1 MGRHRE
7 FDEDQA
13 LDAAIAVF
21 WAKGYE
27 GTSFDDLSKATGVA
41 RPGIYAAFGNKESLF
56 LKALDRYGAT
66 QTSFMQAA
74 LDLPTS
80 LEVVTRILRGTI
92 ELNTKFAEHL
102 GCLGVNGAIACSTDA
117 ESMRLELVRRRSMS
131 EMRLAR
137 RLKRA
142 QEEGDLSTAVKA
154 ETMARLVMTLTQGI
168 SVQAKAGVKRAALKE
183 VADQFLRGWPSNT
196 PRKSQRS
203 RVHAPIHSKR
213 TART

>member
-1 MGRHRE
+1 
-7 FDEDQA
+7 
-13 LDAAIAVF
+13 
-21 WAKGYE
+21 
-27 GTSFDDLSKATGVA
+27 
-41 RPGIYAAFGNKESLF
+41 
-56 LKALDRYGAT
+56 
-66 QTSFMQAA
+66 MQEA

-102 GCLGVNGAIACSTDA
+102 GCLGVNGAIACSSDA
-117 ESMRLELVRRRSMS
+117 DPMRLELVRRRSMS

-168 SVQAKAGVKRAALKE
+168 SVQAKAGVKRAALM
-183 VADQFLRGWPSNT
+183 
-196 PRKSQRS
+196 
-203 RVHAPIHSKR
+203 
-213 TART
+213 